1 MQKNYVFVCAC
12 ERVLILRVSMCAYCE
27 HVHIMCEVCV
37 AFDTLK
43 WFTIGLLMDT
53 KELFLTSACSL
64 NRSTSS
70 LN

>member
-1 MQKNYVFVCAC
+1 
-12 ERVLILRVSMCAYCE
+12 MCAYCE